1 MSDSNDSPGTGPAPG
16 SIQEVAQQYKQRFPW
31 GDQLSMEIVMRLTST
46 SALQRASQMRLFRS
60 KGQERSIARYTILR
74 ILSFSEGRLI
84 SQKEIGDQTRATSAN
99 VTYLIDGLVGEGLVE
114 RVQDEEDR
122 RFSYVRLTPAGHELA
137 AQLVPIMVEFMN
149 GALTDFS
156 EEEKTTFIHLLEK
169 LRHNAETRYQD

>member
-1 MSDSNDSPGTGPAPG
+1 MSDVQEGSGPPPD
-16 SIQEVAQQYKQRFPW
+16 SIQEVAQKYKQRFPW
-31 GDQLSMEIVMRLTST
+31 GDPESMEIVMRLTST
-46 SALQRASQMRLFRS
+46 SAVQRASQMRLFRS

-74 ILSFSEGRLI
+74 ILYFSDGRLI

-137 AQLVPIMVEFMN
+137 TQLVPIMVEFMN
-149 GALTDFS
+149 GATEGFTD
-156 EEEKTTFIHLLEK
+156 EEKTTFVRLLEK
-169 LRHNAETRYQD
+169 FRRNAEKRYIE

>member
-1 MSDSNDSPGTGPAPG
+1 MSDIQESSGPAPD
-16 SIQEVAQQYKQRFPW
+16 SIQEVAHEYKQRYDW
-31 GDQLSMEIVMRLTST
+31 GDEASMEIVMRLTST
-46 SALQRASQMRLFRS
+46 SALQRAAQIRLFRS

-74 ILSFSEGRLI
+74 ILYFSGGRLI

-122 RFSYVRLTPAGHELA
+122 RFSYVRLTPAGEELA

-149 GALTDFS
+149 GATEGFT
-156 EEEKTTFIHLLEK
+156 EEEKIAFIRLLDK
-169 LRHNAETRYQD
+169 FKRNAETRYLE

>member
-1 MSDSNDSPGTGPAPG
+1 MAEVSESSGPAPD
-16 SIQEVAQQYKQRFPW
+16 SIQDVASKYKEHFPQ
-31 GDQLSMEIVMRLTST
+31 GDKASMEIVMRLTST
-46 SALQRASQMRLFRS
+46 SALQRAAQIRLFRS

-74 ILSFSEGRLI
+74 ILYFSGGRLI

-122 RFSYVRLTPAGHELA
+122 RFSYVRLTPAGEALA

-149 GALTDFS
+149 GALDGFTD
-156 EEEKTTFIHLLEK
+156 EEKETFVRLLEK
-169 LRHNAETRYQD
+169 YRRNAESRYLE

>member
-1 MSDSNDSPGTGPAPG
+1 MSEASDSSGPAPDF
-16 SIQEVAQQYKQRFPW
+16 IHEVARKYKERFPH
-31 GDQLSMEIVMRLTST
+31 GDQAAMEVVMSLPST
-46 SALQRASQMRLFRS
+46 TALQRAAQIRLFRS

-74 ILSFSEGRLI
+74 ILYFSEGRLI

-122 RFSYVRLTPAGHELA
+122 RFSYVRLTPAGEELA

-149 GALTDFS
+149 GALDEFS
-156 EEEKTTFIHLLEK
+156 EQEKETFIRLLEK
-169 LRHNAETRYQD
+169 FRRNAESRYLE

>member
-1 MSDSNDSPGTGPAPG
+1 MMSDVGDSSGPAPD
-16 SIQEVAQQYKQRFPW
+16 SIQEVARKYKERFPS
-31 GDQLSMEIVMRLTST
+31 GDQASMEVVMRLTST
-46 SALQRASQMRLFRS
+46 SALQRAAQLRLFRT

-74 ILSFSEGRLI
+74 ILYFADGRMI

-122 RFSYVRLTPAGHELA
+122 RFSYVRLTPAGQELA

-149 GALTDFS
+149 GALEGFTED
-156 EEEKTTFIHLLEK
+156 EKTTFITLLEK
-169 LRHNAETRYQD
+169 FRRNAENRYLD

>member
-1 MSDSNDSPGTGPAPG
+1 MSDTNDSPGTGPAPD
-16 SIQEVAQQYKQRFPW
+16 SIQAVADQYKRRFPW
-31 GDQLSMEIVMRLTST
+31 GDQPSMEIVMRLTST

-74 ILSFSEGRLI
+74 ILYFSEGRLI

-122 RFSYVRLTPAGHELA
+122 RFSYVRLTPTGQELA

-149 GALTDFS
+149 GALDGFT
-156 EEEKTTFIHLLEK
+156 EEEKATFIRLLEK
-169 LRHNAETRYQD
+169 FRHNADTRYQD

>member
-1 MSDSNDSPGTGPAPG
+1 
-16 SIQEVAQQYKQRFPW
+16 
-31 GDQLSMEIVMRLTST
+31 MEIVMRLTST
-46 SALQRASQMRLFRS
+46 SVLQRASQTRLFRS

-74 ILSFSEGRLI
+74 ILYFSEGRLI

-137 AQLVPIMVEFMN
+137 EQLVPIMVEFMN
-149 GALTDFS
+149 GATEGFS
-156 EEEKTTFIHLLEK
+156 EDEKATFIRLLE
-169 LRHNAETRYQD
+169 RFRRNAEKRYLD

>member
-1 MSDSNDSPGTGPAPG
+1 MSEASDSSGPAPDF
-16 SIQEVAQQYKQRFPW
+16 IHEVARKYKERFPA
-31 GDQLSMEIVMRLTST
+31 GDQAAMEVVMSLPST
-46 SALQRASQMRLFRS
+46 TALQRSAQIRLFRS

-74 ILSFSEGRLI
+74 ILYFSDGRLI

-149 GALTDFS
+149 GALEGFT
-156 EEEKTTFIHLLEK
+156 EEEKDAFIHLLEK
-169 LRHNAETRYQD
+169 FRHNAESRYVD

>member
-1 MSDSNDSPGTGPAPG
+1 MSDVSDSSGPAPN
-16 SIQEVAQQYKQRFPW
+16 SIQEVAQKYKERFPE
-31 GDQLSMEIVMRLTST
+31 GDQPSMEIVMRLTST
-46 SALQRASQMRLFRS
+46 SALQRAAQVRLFRS

-74 ILSFSEGRLI
+74 ILYFSDGRLI

-149 GALTDFS
+149 GALESFS
-156 EEEKTTFIHLLEK
+156 EDEKATFIRLLEK
-169 LRHNAETRYQD
+169 FRRNAETRYLE

>member
-1 MSDSNDSPGTGPAPG
+1 MSDVSDSSGPAPG
-16 SIQEVAQQYKQRFPW
+16 SIQEVARKYKERFPE
-31 GDQLSMEIVMRLTST
+31 GDQVSMEIVMRLTST
-46 SALQRASQMRLFRS
+46 SALQRAAQLRLFRS

-74 ILSFSEGRLI
+74 ILYFSDGRLI

-122 RFSYVRLTPAGHELA
+122 RFSYVRLTPAGQELA

-149 GALTDFS
+149 GATEGFS
-156 EEEKTTFIHLLEK
+156 DEEKQTFIGLLEK
-169 LRHNAETRYQD
+169 FRRNAERRYLE

>member
-1 MSDSNDSPGTGPAPG
+1 
-16 SIQEVAQQYKQRFPW
+16 
-31 GDQLSMEIVMRLTST
+31 MEIVMRLTST
-46 SALQRASQMRLFRS
+46 AVLQRASQLRLFRS

-74 ILSFSEGRLI
+74 ILYFSDGRLV

-122 RFSYVRLTPAGHELA
+122 RFSYVRLTPAGQELA

-149 GALTDFS
+149 GATEGFS
-156 EEEKTTFIHLLEK
+156 EEEKATFIRLLEK
-169 LRHNAETRYQD
+169 YRRNAEGRYLE

>member
-1 MSDSNDSPGTGPAPG
+1 MSDINNSRAGPAPD
-16 SIQEVAQQYKQRFPW
+16 SIRAVAEKYKDTFPW
-31 GDQLSMEIVMRLTST
+31 GDQASAEIVMRLTST
-46 SALQRASQMRLFRS
+46 AVSQRASQLRLFRS

-74 ILSFSEGRLI
+74 ILYFSDGRLI

-122 RFSYVRLTPAGHELA
+122 RFSYVRLTPTGHELS

-149 GALTDFS
+149 GATEGFT
-156 EEEKTTFIHLLEK
+156 EEEKETFIRLLEK
-169 LRHNAETRYQD
+169 YRRNAESRYVE

>member
-1 MSDSNDSPGTGPAPG
+1 MAETQEGSGPAPD
-16 SIQEVAQQYKQRFPW
+16 SIQEVAKQYKQHYEW
-31 GDQLSMEIVMRLTST
+31 GDPASMEIVMRLTST
-46 SALQRASQMRLFRS
+46 SAIQRASQLRLFKS

-74 ILSFSEGRLI
+74 ILYFSDGRLI

-122 RFSYVRLTPAGHELA
+122 RFSYVRLTPAGEELA

-149 GALTDFS
+149 GALEGFT
-156 EEEKTTFIHLLEK
+156 EEEKSTLIRLLEK
-169 LRHNAETRYQD
+169 LRRNSESRYLE

>member
-1 MSDSNDSPGTGPAPG
+1 
-16 SIQEVAQQYKQRFPW
+16 
-31 GDQLSMEIVMRLTST
+31 MEIVMRLTST
-46 SALQRASQMRLFRS
+46 SALQRAAQIRLFRS

-74 ILSFSEGRLI
+74 ILYFSDGRLI

-122 RFSYVRLTPAGHELA
+122 RFSYVRLTPAGEELA

-149 GALTDFS
+149 SSTEDFT
-156 EEEKTTFIHLLEK
+156 EEEKATFIRLLEK
-169 LRHNAETRYQD
+169 FRRNAESRYLE